1 MIAVVAQPDE
11 WALTRPVKAAGA
23 HDEDFTLGAASTTAV
38 PITANEHAASN
49 DNRRKRETNMTS
61 LAFCL
66 AFPALAEQ
74 LKPLEWLHKG
84 G

>member
-11 WALTRPVKAAGA
+11 WAMTRPVNAAGA
-23 HDEDFTLGAASTTAV
+23 HDEDFALGSASTTAV

-49 DNRRKRETNMTS
+49 DNRKRETNMTS
-61 LAFCL
+61 LTFCL

-74 LKPLEWLHKG
+74 LKPLEWLDTG